1 MATADGSSGR
11 SVHRPGQDGSYPV
24 LALRIAGRRV
34 EATGE
39 GTLSVLNPATEE
51 ELGRLPIAGRAEL
64 EASVASAGR
73 GFEVWSE
80 TPPLARSAIL
90 REAARIVRSNLE
102 GWARVLTLEQGK
114 PIAIARAEWTSTAE
128 ALEWAAEEGRR
139 VYGRVIPAR
148 SNVVTQTAYKLPL
161 GPVAAFSP
169 WNFPAW
175 TAVQKLAPA
184 LAAGCSVVIKGA
196 EETPATVLL
205 LAEALSE
212 AGLPDDVLNVVYGR
226 PAEISD
232 FLIAS
237 PVIRK
242 VTFTGSVPVGRQ
254 LAAKAGQALKRVTME
269 LGGHGPVI
277 VARDADVDRA
287 ATLGAAAKFRNA
299 GQVCVSPTRFLVQR
313 EHYGRFLDAFVAATT
328 ALKVG
333 DGTDPETGMGP
344 LANHRRLAAMQDFAA
359 DATAS
364 GATRHAGG
372 HRLNRAG
379 YFFQP
384 TVFGD
389 VPVTARMM
397 NEEVFGPIA
406 AINAFDDLDEAISEA
421 NRLDYGLAAYCFTD
435 SNRTAEH
442 MRRRVRSGMLAI
454 NHYQIASSETPFGG
468 TRDSGFG
475 AEGGT
480 EGIESYLETRYVTH
494 MTA

>member
-1 MATADGSSGR
+1 MAAVDSTT
-11 SVHRPGQDGSYPV
+11 HRTPARDVRYPELV
-24 LALRIAGRRV
+24 LRIAGRRI
-34 EATGE
+34 ERTSE
-39 GTLSVLNPATEE
+39 GTLAVVNPATEE
-51 ELGRLPIAGRAEL
+51 ELGQLPIAGRAEL
-64 EASVASAGR
+64 EAAVASAAR
-73 GFEVWSE
+73 GFVAWSE
-80 TPPLARSAIL
+80 TAPLARSNVL
-90 REAARIVRSNLE
+90 REAARIIRSRLDDL
-102 GWARVLTLEQGK
+102 AQTLTLEQGK
-114 PIAIARAEWTSTAE
+114 PVALARAEWTSTAE
-128 ALEWAAEEGRR
+128 ALEWAGEEGRR

-148 SNVVTQTAYKLPL
+148 SNVVTQTAYKVPL

-184 LAAGCSVVIKGA
+184 LASGCSVVIKGA

-205 LAEALSE
+205 LAEALFE
-212 AGLPDDVLNVVYGR
+212 AGLPSDVLNVVYGR

-242 VTFTGSVPVGRQ
+242 ITFTGSVPVGRD
-254 LAAKAGQALKRVTME
+254 LAAKAGRALKRVTME

-277 VARDADVDRA
+277 VARDADVERA
-287 ATLGAAAKFRNA
+287 ATLGAVAKFRNA

-313 EHYGRFLDAFVAATT
+313 QHYDHFLELFVAAAD

-333 DGTDPETGMGP
+333 EGVDPDTGMGP
-344 LANHRRLAAMQDFAA
+344 LANPRRLAAMEEFVA
-359 DATAS
+359 DAAAS

-372 HRLNRAG
+372 HRLNRPG

-384 TVFGD
+384 TVFGA
-389 VPVTARMM
+389 VPTAARMM

-406 AINAFDDLDEAISEA
+406 AINAFDEIDEAIAEA

-435 SNRTAEH
+435 SNKTAEH
-442 MRRRVRSGMLAI
+442 LRRRVRSGMLAI

-475 AEGGT
+475 AEGGI
-480 EGIESYLETRYVTH
+480 EGIEAYLETRYVTH